1 MYNYPMTSH
10 FNVES
15 DADRYARGDKLLY
28 YGLLLLGALGLAGGA
43 AGAVTLVNWE
53 KIMGVLGTN

>member
-1 MYNYPMTSH
+1 MTSH